1 MLSGGEL
8 LLHLRRGDRC
18 AQAVLAY
25 HPGTAALRTAGT
37 ADSCRLYVCGLCV
50 VPPDAKGGRSAFFI
64 DWISFAAKKQEDKTL
79 LDRNV
84 RGIGIALCLLTLFPH
99 S

>member
-8 LLHLRRGDRC
+8 LLHLRHGDRC

-25 HPGTAALRTAGT
+25 HPST
-37 ADSCRLYVCGLCV
+37 ADSCRLYVSGLCV

-64 DWISFAAKKQEDKTL
+64 DWISSAAKKQEDKTL